1 MGIVQQIRDRL
12 GYVDF
17 SAPAD
22 KSTSAP
28 PESKGLPQLIGGT
41 PLDFGRVWLG
51 QSLEVDELTRYTA
64 YAYSVYAYAAMQYR
78 AAKIAEPPLWVAQET
93 DEGEE
98 WIRDHDL
105 QLLLEE
111 PNPDMDMGQLRALTS
126 MYLDIDGEALWHKVR
141 DNGGRVRMLYPYS
154 RSQFDVQPG
163 EVDGVSRIWGKFTIS
178 HASGSRV
185 YDANDV
191 VYFRDASPTIGQQ
204 VTSRLDAALNW
215 ANIGQRTEVAL
226 KEALRRGVMPFAVF
240 SYPPDYNPD
249 EETRQKNRE
258 TLETRYGGAEN
269 HGRPLML
276 YGGLTAQFANV
287 DLSSLL
293 PEPVLDRVE
302 ANVALALGVRPE
314 VLGYL
319 VGLKNS
325 PWSHMDTARKI
336 TYEDTIEPYWRR
348 EEKALTRQLLP
359 LPERQARRF
368 IRVDSSGVRALQD
381 DEMARARIAAMNR
394 DIWTE
399 DEARIYTGK
408 EPHPENPDE
417 AVEAQVGLNGAQV
430 TAAIEVLRRL
440 RTDEEG
446 ERISHLAA
454 VELLVAIGIDRARA
468 ESMVAASPERG
479 GGAKQR
485 KAADSERDQKWREFD
500 LAAKAQEPEWAR
512 GVSRLLSLQASDIDD
527 LFRRFVT
534 AEGGVPDEQSI
545 ERFVTAVREYL
556 GEEGA
561 AIARAALQPLVTST
575 ATAAARRLTGRL
587 GIGFDVVQRGLTD
600 YIAEELDFLLS
611 VMEDTTAR
619 AVAEAVQSAMVDRVP
634 MRELQSRL
642 EGLDAFDRSR
652 ALLVARTETTRAANG
667 AQRRV
672 AQAYQQETGRA
683 IEKSWLSSRDDR
695 VRDEHEQRDDGEW
708 YGIDHE
714 WGGLKEPG
722 EPNCRCT
729 MTYRFAPEAGQ

>member
-287 DLSSLL
+287 DLSALL

-368 IRVDSSGVRALQD
+368 IRVDCVGGPGAPGRRDGAEGAHCQSHEPLTSGR
-381 DEMARARIAAMNR
+381 
-394 DIWTE
+394 E
-399 DEARIYTGK
+399 DER
-408 EPHPENPDE
+408 PDLHR
-417 AVEAQVGLNGAQV
+417 QGA
-430 TAAIEVLRRL
+430 APG
-440 RTDEEG
+440 RT
-446 ERISHLAA
+446 R
-454 VELLVAIGIDRARA
+454 DRG
-468 ESMVAASPERG
+468 RG
-479 GGAKQR
+479 GSG
-485 KAADSERDQKWREFD
+485 
-500 LAAKAQEPEWAR
+500 
-512 GVSRLLSLQASDIDD
+512 
-527 LFRRFVT
+527 
-534 AEGGVPDEQSI
+534 
-545 ERFVTAVREYL
+545 
-556 GEEGA
+556 
-561 AIARAALQPLVTST
+561 
-575 ATAAARRLTGRL
+575 
-587 GIGFDVVQRGLTD
+587 
-600 YIAEELDFLLS
+600 
-611 VMEDTTAR
+611 
-619 AVAEAVQSAMVDRVP
+619 
-634 MRELQSRL
+634 
-642 EGLDAFDRSR
+642 
-652 ALLVARTETTRAANG
+652 G
-667 AQRRV
+667 AQRRSGDSRNRG
-672 AQAYQQETGRA
+672 AAPPTYRRGGRA
-683 IEKSWLSSRDDR
+683 DQPPCGGGASGRHRDR
-695 VRDEHEQRDDGEW
+695 PATRAREH
-708 YGIDHE
+708 
-714 WGGLKEPG
+714 GGSVA
-722 EPNCRCT
+722 R
-729 MTYRFAPEAGQ
+729 AG